1 MELAIEEAK
10 KSSEPLKCGVVIVKG
25 EQVIA
30 KSYNSQRDSNN
41 ASAHAEINAIK
52 LAGENIGNKNLDGCS
67 IYCTCEPCIMCLSAI
82 AFAKMNRLVYGLSLN
97 EVSPRE
103 KMIDIG
109 INEFLTKAPI
119 KIEVLKNFMKE
130 ECDQLL

>member
-1 MELAIEEAK
+1 MKLAIEEAK

-30 KSYNSQRDSNN
+30 KAYNSQRNSNN

-52 LAGENIGNKNLDGCS
+52 MAGENIGNKNLERCS

-82 AFAKMNRLVYGLSLN
+82 AFAKIGRLVYGLSLN
-97 EVSPRE
+97 DVTPPE
-103 KMIDIG
+103 KMINID
-109 INEFLTKAPI
+109 INEFLAKAPN
-119 KIEVLKNFMKE
+119 KFKVLGNFMKE
-130 ECDQLL
+130 ECSQLL